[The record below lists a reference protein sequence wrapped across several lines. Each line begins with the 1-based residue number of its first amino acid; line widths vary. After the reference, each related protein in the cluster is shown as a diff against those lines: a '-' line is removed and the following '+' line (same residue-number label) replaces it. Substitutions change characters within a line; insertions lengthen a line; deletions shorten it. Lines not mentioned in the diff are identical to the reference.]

1 MRRIGFIFLF
11 ALMLA
16 HSGYAQSDIDVIT
29 KINGIKLDSLML
41 YGEFTGK
48 SEPDS
53 KSNAIKEL
61 KEFVEGYRKTHDNIQ
76 FDSSKVEILEHLR
89 GNNVRVF
96 AYVHVDSL
104 LVIPKEPSV
113 DIEKLEKRLISMKNW
128 TEVSNMITDSKFSSL
143 ISCGHVDLTTDDD
156 ILNGSYIFVA
166 KGADKRI
173 SEIYSPCLKDKTR
186 RAMKSGT
193 TVTSIS
199 FRQDDKVYWLNIK

>member
-11 ALMLA
+11 ALKLA

-48 SEPDS
+48 SELDS

-113 DIEKLEKRLISMKNW
+113 DIEKLERILISMKNW

-143 ISCGHVDLTTDDD
+143 ISCGYVDLTTDDD

-186 RAMKSGT
+186 RAMKSGA